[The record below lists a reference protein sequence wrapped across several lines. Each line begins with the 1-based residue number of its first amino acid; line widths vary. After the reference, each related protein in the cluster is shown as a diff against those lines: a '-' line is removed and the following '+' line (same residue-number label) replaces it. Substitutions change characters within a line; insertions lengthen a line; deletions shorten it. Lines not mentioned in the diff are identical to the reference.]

1 MLEMGK
7 YNKNYRI
14 IFNVKENIDIKIL
27 KSIKTKILNMNVFL
41 VVKKPEMVKCLHKA

>member
-7 YNKNYRI
+7 FNKNYRI

-27 KSIKTKILNMNVFL
+27 KSIKIKIPNMNVSL
-41 VVKKPEMVKCLHKA
+41 VLKKQEMVKCQYKT